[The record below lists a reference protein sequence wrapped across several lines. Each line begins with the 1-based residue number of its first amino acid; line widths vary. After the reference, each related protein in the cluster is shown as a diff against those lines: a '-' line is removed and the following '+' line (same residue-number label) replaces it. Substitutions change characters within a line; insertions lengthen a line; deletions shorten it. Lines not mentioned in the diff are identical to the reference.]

1 MKEFMKTKTVT
12 YNLMSFTGF
21 KSLYVFSLLLEAP
34 KSYAEICEAFKNHE
48 FIKEAISIDTL
59 RVYLTSLKRAGCE
72 IVRTKRAEGSKYKLV
87 SHPFQLEI
95 NEEQINALAKV
106 YKNISKNV
114 SLEEMII
121 LDKFLRK
128 LVSLIANPLLE
139 ETYKK
144 VTVFKGINMVLLEDL
159 MRHCKAK
166 EQITFLYNSPKNGK
180 KEIQIVTDK
189 VGFSNGKLYLYGVG
203 FEYKQYGYFN
213 VSRIEKIVSIS
224 LYKTDISDVEVFTVG
239 YELYGN
245 LPELKLGDDEKIVET
260 KNDNTVV
267 VEYKSSNMFMIKQK
281 ILSYGCACRV
291 LYPESVKNEILETLK
306 AMRAGYYDGE
316 N

>member
-291 LYPESVKNEILETLK
+291 LYPESIKNEILETLK

>member
-72 IVRTKRAEGSKYKLV
+72 IVRTKKAEGSKYKLV

-166 EQITFLYNSPKNGK
+166 EQITFLYDSPKNGK
-180 KEIQIVTDK
+180 KELQILTDK
-189 VGFSNGKLYLYGVG
+189 IDFSNGKLYLYGTG
-203 FEYKQYGYFN
+203 FEYKQYGYFL
-213 VSRIEKIVSIS
+213 VSRIEKIMSIA
-224 LYKTDISDVEVFTVG
+224 LHKTDLSGIEVYTVE
-239 YELYGN
+239 YELKGN
-245 LPELKLGDDEKIVET
+245 LPELKLGDDEKIIET
-260 KNDNTVV
+260 KNDNTVL

-281 ILSYGCACRV
+281 ILSYGCACKV
-291 LYPESVKNEILETLK
+291 VYPESVRDEIIATLK
-306 AMRAGYYDGE
+306 EMRAGYIDGTD
-316 N
+316 

>member
-34 KSYAEICEAFKNHE
+34 RSYAEICEAFKKHE
-48 FIKEAISIDTL
+48 FIKESISIDTL

-72 IVRTKRAEGSKYKLV
+72 IIRMKKSEGSKYKLV
-87 SHPFQLEI
+87 SHPFQLYVTD
-95 NEEQINALAKV
+95 EQINSIAKI
-106 YKNISKNV
+106 YQNLSKNIS
-114 SLEEMII
+114 LDELLI
-121 LDKFLRK
+121 LDKFLKK
-128 LVSLIANPLLE
+128 LAVLINNPLLE
-139 ETYKK
+139 ETYNK
-144 VTVFKGINMVLLEDL
+144 VSAFKGIDMEILETL
-159 MRHCKAK
+159 IRCCKAK